1 MKQDY
6 TIINKIM
13 EIDNNYIDDKAINRV
28 KKYLVAPWLKY
39 IILCGVLFELVMA
52 IYLFMQSCIIS
63 PLIFLVF
70 ATIIASFYPLL
81 VNRTAKIYLLQQEEV
96 FGDEPFEYKIIF
108 DEDKLISISKYGYGI
123 LKYKYLKNIVQTEKE
138 YVFISKTGRYILCQ
152 KENMTNENI
161 IQLTSIS
168 KKYSIN
174 MI

>member
-63 PLIFLVF
+63 
-70 ATIIASFYPLL
+70 
-81 VNRTAKIYLLQQEEV
+81 
-96 FGDEPFEYKIIF
+96 
-108 DEDKLISISKYGYGI
+108 SISPR
-123 LKYKYLKNIVQTEKE
+123 LRCADTNI
-138 YVFISKTGRYILCQ
+138 
-152 KENMTNENI
+152 
-161 IQLTSIS
+161 
-168 KKYSIN
+168 
-174 MI
+174 